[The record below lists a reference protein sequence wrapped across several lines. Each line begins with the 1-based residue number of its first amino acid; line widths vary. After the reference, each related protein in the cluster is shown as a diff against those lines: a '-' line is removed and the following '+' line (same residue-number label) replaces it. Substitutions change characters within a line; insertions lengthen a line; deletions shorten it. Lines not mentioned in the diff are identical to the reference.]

1 MADYA
6 YDRACLLEAKGYKPE
21 QEWKSRNMVSVS
33 ENGKTYKVEVGRHLD
48 SAVFPI
54 DGVIIKI
61 GQKCDK
67 FLSVVA
73 ENHLESVGTAVFIE
87 LKGVDISH
95 AVDQLEETIKNNI
108 FKPYPTPNDKV
119 RARIITGGCGPKSS
133 SRIKI
138 EQARIRFKQQYNVEL
153 KVLKNFQT
161 DNPIK

>member
-21 QEWKSRNMVSVS
+21 QEWKSCNMVSVS

-87 LKGVDISH
+87 LKGGGYLPRGRS
-95 AVDQLEETIKNNI
+95 AGGNNQ
-108 FKPYPTPNDKV
+108 K
-119 RARIITGGCGPKSS
+119 
-133 SRIKI
+133 
-138 EQARIRFKQQYNVEL
+138 
-153 KVLKNFQT
+153 
-161 DNPIK
+161 